1 MDIENLMTAK
11 IPPRTAFMTT
21 LPAAATHSYGC
32 FSHNSESLA
41 PLIQSKKESC
51 CFDFINYCKGKS
63 DRIVKSEKLFWFL
76 LTLIAFVVAYIIL
89 MMQTDFLMANACVHK

>member
-21 LPAAATHSYGC
+21 LPTAATHSYGC

-51 CFDFINYCKGKS
+51 CFDFINYCKGKIRS
-63 DRIVKSEKLFWFL
+63 NSKIRKTL
-76 LTLIAFVVAYIIL
+76 LVSFNFDCFCCTLYYF
-89 MMQTDFLMANACVHK
+89 DDANRFFDG